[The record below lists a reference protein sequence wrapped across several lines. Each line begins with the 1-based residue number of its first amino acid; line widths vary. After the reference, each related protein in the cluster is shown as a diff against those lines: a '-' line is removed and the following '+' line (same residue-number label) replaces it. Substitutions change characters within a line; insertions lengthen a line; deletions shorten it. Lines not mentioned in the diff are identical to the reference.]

1 MNFTRTPLLVHI
13 TDINKQLTEHER
25 LILVLKDK
33 TASFSFRTLDIGTFF
48 FRQRECCETLSN
60 DEISTSFDE
69 RRRYFLTCFTDYL
82 MQMSGSELSKG
93 LFYSIIKI
101 FLDWIDQQ
109 KKIFDFSN
117 KDSMIDA
124 YRRYSKSLVD
134 RTLLADTAKEY
145 LVAHTA
151 KIYQRYAA
159 KLIAYVFD
167 CHEADI
173 AAKALQVQSQRYDV
187 PVLPLAEQDH
197 QKTYATLQNV
207 FLEIHRIVVQEVNF
221 PAHFQSADEED
232 FYFYSG
238 FHHQTEKQHIQFD
251 MQNYLAK
258 YPVIPALSKMLADF
272 ELEEDSEHRKR
283 VRENRNQA
291 IRKLEERNKDKRH
304 LERTRLAS
312 YGLAIGMLLFIAQTG
327 ANLDT
332 AQQLQLDTMEILP
345 STQGRRFSGTKS
357 RAGDKTV
364 RPEFG
369 LKFEPVFRK
378 ILELREW
385 YVQDEACDFVFPLR
399 NEIQQLGP
407 VSNGRLQLIKNFLQR
422 IFPKMAWIKPQ
433 QWRKHVS
440 SQYVEL
446 SDGDLLLEAE
456 VMGHSLDTAR
466 NNYARTSFKD
476 AAQQISQFF
485 NELREVAVAK
495 ARTIERITV
504 QMLDESI
511 DAQASPV
518 GACASIHPQ
527 PEKAI
532 GFTERAPTPNCQ
544 QFEHCLFCQHYAV
557 HADDEDVRKLLS
569 LKSLLS
575 YVKQK
580 ATDLIKWEQQFGVVL
595 HRIDEV
601 LKELSDTYENL
612 RDRIFSIQEEVESGD
627 LDAYWLNHFELLIDL
642 GWIS

>member
-1 MNFTRTPLLVHI
+1 MNFIRTPLFVHI
-13 TDINKQLTEHER
+13 TDIHKQITEHER

-48 FRQRECCETLSN
+48 FAKRACSFDVSDNELVA
-60 DEISTSFDE
+60 SFDE
-69 RRRYFLTCFTDYL
+69 KRRYFLQCLTDYL
-82 MQMSGSELSKG
+82 LQMSGSDLSKA
-93 LFYSIIKI
+93 LFYYTSKI
-101 FLDWIDQQ
+101 FLDWVDSQ
-109 KKIFDFSN
+109 KKNFDLSN
-117 KDSMIDA
+117 QDSVIDA
-124 YRRYSKSLVD
+124 YRRYSKYLVD
-134 RTLLADTAKEY
+134 RTLLADTDEENLA
-145 LVAHTA
+145 AHTA
-151 KIYQRYAA
+151 KQYQRNAA

-167 CHEADI
+167 CHEIDI
-173 AAKALQVQSQRYDV
+173 VSQAMQVQSQRYDL
-187 PVLPLAEQDH
+187 PVFPIAKEDH
-197 QKTYATLQNV
+197 QKTYATLLNV
-207 FLEIHRIVVQEVNF
+207 FLEIYRIVMQGADF
-221 PAHFQSADEED
+221 PAHFQSVDQED

-258 YPVIPALSKMLADF
+258 YPIIPALSKMLADF

-304 LERTRLAS
+304 LERERLTS

-332 AQQLQLDTMEILP
+332 AQQLQLDSMEVLP

-357 RAGDKTV
+357 RAGNKTV

-369 LKFEPVFRK
+369 VKFEPVFRK

-385 YVQDEACDFVFPLR
+385 YVQGEECDFVFPLR
-399 NEIQQLGP
+399 NEILQLGP
-407 VSNGRLQLIKNFLQR
+407 VSNGRLQLIKKFLQR
-422 IFPKMAWIKPQ
+422 IFPKMVWITPQ

-446 SDGDLLLEAE
+446 SDGDLLLEVE
-456 VMGHSLDTAR
+456 KMGHSLDTAKK
-466 NNYARTSFKD
+466 NYSRTSFKD
-476 AAQQISQFF
+476 ASQQISQFF
-485 NELREVAVAK
+485 YELREVAVSQT
-495 ARTIERITV
+495 RTVERIPV
-504 QMLDESI
+504 QTLDEPV
-511 DAQASPV
+511 DVKTLPV
-518 GACASIHPQ
+518 GACMTTNLQ
-527 PEKAI
+527 PEKAT
-532 GFTERAPTPNCQ
+532 GFAAQAPSPNCQ

-569 LKSLLS
+569 LKSLLG

-601 LKELSDTYENL
+601 INELSYTYENL

>member
-1 MNFTRTPLLVHI
+1 MNFRRSPILVHI
-13 TDINKQLTEHER
+13 SDINKQINEHER
-25 LILVLKDK
+25 LVLVCKDK
-33 TASFSFRTLDIGTFF
+33 TASFTFKTFDIGTLFYRKRVF
-48 FRQRECCETLSN
+48 GEASSEQQL
-60 DEISTSFDE
+60 STSFDE
-69 RRRYFLTCFTDYL
+69 KRRYFLQCLTDYL
-82 MQMSGSELSKG
+82 LQMSGSDLSKG
-93 LFYSIIKI
+93 LFYYTSKL
-101 FLDWIDQQ
+101 FLDWVDSQ
-109 KKIFDFSN
+109 KKNFDLSN
-117 KDSMIDA
+117 QDSVIDA
-124 YRRYSKSLVD
+124 YRRYSKYLVD
-134 RTLLADTAKEY
+134 RTLLADTDEENLA
-145 LVAHTA
+145 AHTA
-151 KIYQRYAA
+151 KQYQRNAA

-167 CHEADI
+167 CHEIDI
-173 AAKALQVQSQRYDV
+173 VSQAMQVQSQRYDV
-187 PVLPLAEQDH
+187 PVLPVAKEDH
-197 QKTYATLQNV
+197 QKTYATLLNV
-207 FLEIHRIVVQEVNF
+207 FLEIHRIVVQENDF
-221 PAHFQSADEED
+221 PAHFQSVDEED

-258 YPVIPALSKMLADF
+258 YPIIPALSKMLADF
-272 ELEEDSEHRKR
+272 ELEEDGEHRKR

-312 YGLAIGMLLFIAQTG
+312 YGLAIGMLLFITQTG

-345 STQGRRFSGTKS
+345 SIQGRRFSGTKS
-357 RAGDKTV
+357 RAGDKIV

-369 LKFEPVFRK
+369 VKFEPVFRK

-385 YVQDEACDFVFPLR
+385 YVQDEACDFVFPMR

-422 IFPKMAWIKPQ
+422 IFPKMVWIRPQ
-433 QWRKHVS
+433 QWRKHKS
-440 SQYVEL
+440 SQTVEF
-446 SDGDLLLEAE
+446 SAGDLLLEAE

-485 NELREVAVAK
+485 NELREVAVSK
-495 ARTIERITV
+495 TRTLERISV
-504 QMLDESI
+504 QLLDETI

-569 LKSLLS
+569 LKSLLG

-601 LKELSDTYENL
+601 LNELSDTYENL